1 MFQVKRKTQSPVK
14 TNITKETEQQ
24 NQQENSEKTAT
35 ILENSATEDDLP
47 HKVVRKVTNYID
59 ISIQE

>member
-1 MFQVKRKTQSPVK
+1 MKRKTQSPVK

-24 NQQENSEKTAT
+24 NQQENSGKNAT

-47 HKVVRKVTNYID
+47 HKVVRKVTTYID